1 MFTATNSASGN
12 AVLAYKVLQDGSLL
26 PAGDFITGGTGTGA
40 SLADSGSLV
49 LTSDHGWLLVVNAA
63 SNTVSVFQ
71 VNSDL
76 NHGSL
81 LKLIDQVSSFGT
93 LPVSVTVSGSLVYV
107 LNAGTSSTPGNIFG
121 FRLAHEGQLLPLT
134 GSSQSL
140 STSASTA
147 PAQISFNPTGNVL
160 VVTEKNTS
168 VLDSYTVDRHGYAS
182 GRRSPPLGEP
192 RRTDSPGDAV
202 ALLSSATRVRALCT
216 SYSVASSGAVTVVNP
231 ADLDGQA
238 AACWVATIEGGGIAY
253 TSNAHSGTISTYGV
267 NRQGDLTLLTAV
279 AAMTAAGDTDL
290 AVGGWGGHYL
300 FVSNVGTPEIQ
311 EFSIG
316 WNASLTLQNAVSGL
330 PPTSEGLAA
339 VLVLPRRRREQG
351 GGGVDKERLSRQEQM
366 STPGFRSL
374 MWYLLCGTERTRPSA
389 DPRAT

>member
-1 MFTATNSASGN
+1 MTRKKILWVLPIAAVLLFVASSAAAVSGAPSSELGQGHAIQGAVFTATNSPAGN

-182 GRRSPPLGEP
+182 GPTVTASGGATPYGFAWGRSGTLVVSDAG
-192 RRTDSPGDAV
+192 PG
-202 ALLSSATRVRALCT
+202 ALS

-300 FVSNVGTPEIQ
+300 FVSDVGTPEIQ

-330 PPTSEGLAA
+330 PATSEGLAA
-339 VLVLPRRRREQG
+339 
-351 GGGVDKERLSRQEQM
+351 
-366 STPGFRSL
+366 F
-374 MWYLLCGTERTRPSA
+374 
-389 DPRAT
+389 